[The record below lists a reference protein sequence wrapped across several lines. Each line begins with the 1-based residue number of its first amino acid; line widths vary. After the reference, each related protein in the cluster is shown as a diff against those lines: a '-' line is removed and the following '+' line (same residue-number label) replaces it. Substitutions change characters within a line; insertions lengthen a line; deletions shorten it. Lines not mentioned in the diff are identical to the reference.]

1 MRACSVIAAFSDYCN
16 PDQIGGSRSDFFQ
29 ANARRAQGL
38 HILHLEVPFYE
49 RQRRFI
55 EGQTIGAKS
64 GAGRRAV
71 PAVQDEGRSED
82 HQDRQMDQE
91 VLYRRIASVGECD
104 PRRNVACRAARGGSA
119 RGNRIQSRGASTSE
133 LKAGPDLPLAGRRP
147 QQHRFYGTGTTG
159 HPIHPFGEPLAG
171 PQTALEDD
179 SRSPFRN
186 RSLLKTL
193 SLLAPDFA
201 ALDSIWR
208 HPLPFVLWPV
218 GHQGLIDHWIDESVR
233 QGAVEIRIY
242 AADRPAEIRRHL
254 SAGGFW
260 SQRAQVTAIR
270 TEVDAPSEAIPM
282 DRLPQQDRQEIR
294 IPDSQTLLS
303 DCLEMQRF
311 WLTHRDPRSV
321 SVDAEVMPDGW
332 LGPHVRVHPRAS
344 LHPPFWIGAGTEI
357 GAGCRVGPYAVVGEG
372 SVLDHD
378 VEIENAVALPGTYL
392 GPNTRLNKAIAQG
405 GILVDIRRACRIDIN
420 EDFILGTV
428 ARHQRQTSA
437 LGKLAAL
444 GLWVLLAPF
453 ATLWPGQMWTSKRI
467 INHQGLNLML
477 EGGSRGPLLLRRWPW
492 LRQVALGNFCWF
504 GILPRGDDEW
514 AYLSAETAERLR
526 SSPPGI
532 FSWADLQ
539 GCHNP
544 SSPDEWVHA
553 AYQVLQ
559 PDETV
564 KHLLQRQIVH
574 LALLRPEV

>member
-1 MRACSVIAAFSDYCN
+1 
-16 PDQIGGSRSDFFQ
+16 
-29 ANARRAQGL
+29 
-38 HILHLEVPFYE
+38 
-49 RQRRFI
+49 
-55 EGQTIGAKS
+55 
-64 GAGRRAV
+64 
-71 PAVQDEGRSED
+71 
-82 HQDRQMDQE
+82 
-91 VLYRRIASVGECD
+91 
-104 PRRNVACRAARGGSA
+104 
-119 RGNRIQSRGASTSE
+119 
-133 LKAGPDLPLAGRRP
+133 
-147 QQHRFYGTGTTG
+147 
-159 HPIHPFGEPLAG
+159 
-171 PQTALEDD
+171 
-179 SRSPFRN
+179 
-186 RSLLKTL
+186 LKTL

-260 SQRAQVTAIR
+260 SQRAKVTAIR

-303 DCLEMQRF
+303 DWLEMQRF

-437 LGKLAAL
+437 MGKLAAL

-514 AYLSAETAERLR
+514 TYLSAETAERLR